1 MAVAT
6 AAETTAG
13 VHRFAQAELQ
23 TFAEAIFRAGGSD
36 EEEARIVAAHL
47 VESNLVG
54 HDSHGVMRIY
64 KYVDW
69 VRAGQVLPNRHAG
82 IVSDSGAAVVI
93 DGGFGYGQVIG
104 LEAMEIAVARARAH
118 GFSVTAIRNSG
129 HLGRIGA
136 WAEYLANAGLVS
148 FHFVN
153 TSGFG
158 ILVAP
163 HGGSDRRL
171 SANPVAAGVPV
182 EGGRPLILDIA
193 TSVIAEGKIQVARNK
208 GEKLPAGTVVDGAGR
223 PTTDPEA
230 FYADPPGAI
239 FPFGGHKGSGLSF
252 FCEILA
258 GSLTGGHASNPKSPT
273 AKRLVNNMLS
283 LALDPV
289 AFSGTEYFQEDVK
302 RLIAWTTA
310 SPPIEPGGSVLLPG
324 EIEDRVRA
332 ERSANGIPIDGE
344 TWARIVAAA
353 VSLGVPTPEQLL

>member
-1 MAVAT
+1 LSAANT
-6 AAETTAG
+6 AETVLTSR
-13 VHRFAQAELQ
+13 VFAAAELQ
-23 TFAEAIFRAGGSD
+23 SFAEAIFRSAGST

-54 HDSHGVMRIY
+54 HDSHGVVRIY
-64 KYVDW
+64 KYVESAG
-69 VRAGQVLPNRHAG
+69 AGQVLPNRHAEV
-82 IVSDSGAAVVI
+82 VSDRRAAVVV

-104 LEAMEIAVARARAH
+104 LEAMAIAAERARAH

-171 SANPVAAGVPV
+171 SANPVAAGAPV
-182 EGGRPLILDIA
+182 DGGRPLILDIA
-193 TSVIAEGKIQVARNK
+193 TSVIAEGKIHVARNK
-208 GEKLPAGTVVDGAGR
+208 GEKLPSGAVVDGAGR
-223 PTTDPEA
+223 PTVDPEA

-239 FPFGGHKGSGLSF
+239 FPFGGHKGSGLSI

-258 GSLTGGHASNPKSPT
+258 GSLTGGHASNPMSPT
-273 AKRLVNNMLS
+273 ANRLVNNMLS
-283 LALDPV
+283 FAFDPA
-289 AFSGTEYFQEDVK
+289 AFSGTEFFHEDVR
-302 RLIAWTTA
+302 RLIAWATA
-310 SPPIEPGGSVLLPG
+310 SPPIDPDGSVLLPG
-324 EIEDRVRA
+324 EIEDRTRA
-332 ERSANGIPIDGE
+332 ERTANGIPIDGQ

-353 VSLGVPTPEQLL
+353 ASLGVAAPEQQS